1 MFEPFRATL
10 VVYNVLCLCLSPLG
24 LRWWYIM
31 CCVVSLCFRLQDL
44 FQQEKGRKRLS
55 VPPSPGRHRQT
66 DDSKVRVKVKVL
78 MLVLWAV

>member
-1 MFEPFRATL
+1 
-10 VVYNVLCLCLSPLG
+10 
-24 LRWWYIM
+24 M